1 MGAKELPRVSQ
12 PHTSQTFSG
21 LVCCFCWPHS
31 APMRCPGSSGG
42 SSGGSSAG
50 RTGDRQVPADPW
62 ATEVSLQGTSRRSGF
77 MSRLVLTV
85 GMEVSRCRQNLD
97 EMAVEQRTVTRADME
112 IMHSCTIRLMNNKFQ
127 IMLFKKV
134 TCIIYAGLSL
144 DLL

>member
-1 MGAKELPRVSQ
+1 
-12 PHTSQTFSG
+12 
-21 LVCCFCWPHS
+21 
-31 APMRCPGSSGG
+31 MRCPGSSA
-42 SSGGSSAG
+42 GSSAG

-62 ATEVSLQGTSRRSGF
+62 VTEVSLQGTSRRSGF

-127 IMLFKKV
+127 IMLFK
-134 TCIIYAGLSL
+134 
-144 DLL
+144 